1 MGFSFLLAT
10 VQKER
15 MKRRSRTRSRSR
27 RRAKQD
33 PKTWVARYI
42 PQDLLI
48 EILTRLP
55 PKSVMRFKCVSKFW
69 SSLLSSR
76 YFCNRFLI
84 VPSQPQPSLYM
95 CLLDRYNYSKSLILS
110 SAPSTSPYSFVF
122 DQDLTIR
129 KMGGFFLRILR
140 GFIFFTRNLKARIYN
155 PTTRQLVILPT
166 IKESDIIAGPPYN
179 ILYFI
184 CHDPV
189 NDRYKLLCTV
199 SYASDNDLQNLK
211 SELWIFVLEA
221 GGSWKRV
228 ANEFPHHV
236 PSHLDLN
243 MNGVL
248 YFLAWTD
255 PHTCMLVSFD
265 YGENVAVLD
274 FTDLR
279 VNGKMDLWVV
289 EDAKKKEWSR
299 KTFVLQPSQMH
310 LDVTDNIWAAKGTS
324 IKGKVILVPKKLFSS
339 PFYFLYY
346 DLQINDLKKVE
357 VKGIPDRWFSN
368 PVRTRYMDMELMD
381 PSESIMYLET

>member
-140 GFIFFTRNLKARIYN
+140 GFILFTRNLKARIYN

-228 ANEFPHHV
+228 ANEFLHHV

-265 YGENVAVLD
+265 VRSEEFNTMQVPRNAGDTLPRQEKGVVN
-274 FTDLR
+274 R
-279 VNGKMDLWVV
+279 VW
-289 EDAKKKEWSR
+289 
-299 KTFVLQPSQMH
+299 
-310 LDVTDNIWAAKGTS
+310 
-324 IKGKVILVPKKLFSS
+324 
-339 PFYFLYY
+339 
-346 DLQINDLKKVE
+346 
-357 VKGIPDRWFSN
+357 
-368 PVRTRYMDMELMD
+368 
-381 PSESIMYLET
+381 

>member
-1 MGFSFLLAT
+1 
-10 VQKER
+10 

-140 GFIFFTRNLKARIYN
+140 GFILFTRNLKARIYN

-189 NDRYKLLCTV
+189 NEQTTLHK
-199 SYASDNDLQNLK
+199 
-211 SELWIFVLEA
+211 A

-265 YGENVAVLD
+265 VRSEEFN
-274 FTDLR
+274 T
-279 VNGKMDLWVV
+279 M
-289 EDAKKKEWSR
+289 
-299 KTFVLQPSQMH
+299 Q
-310 LDVTDNIWAAKGTS
+310 
-324 IKGKVILVPKKLFSS
+324 VPRNAGDTL
-339 PFYFLYY
+339 P
-346 DLQINDLKKVE
+346 
-357 VKGIPDRWFSN
+357 
-368 PVRTRYMDMELMD
+368 
-381 PSESIMYLET
+381 